1 MIQLNTILHAYLP
14 FIVLCVG
21 TIVLGNFIAIVSFI
35 LYKKKTTSKRCVS
48 NFINFFFYFVK
59 LYCIFIFQMDWFS
72 WNVLIVIKLKIMKLV

>member
-35 LYKKKTTSKRCVS
+35 LYKKKQHQRGV
-48 NFINFFFYFVK
+48 FRILLIFFFI
-59 LYCIFIFQMDWFS
+59 L
-72 WNVLIVIKLKIMKLV
+72 